1 MKGIAKILLACVL
14 AVSCSKNQNQIV
26 ESPTGPTPNRPTQS
40 CGKQYCGTVSYTQ
53 AWFDAP
59 TPNGFGWNWKGW
71 IDLTFT
77 PTPSP
82 PVRVQVNLDG
92 FSISGF
98 GEFPNVGQPRVNLS
112 GSSLS
117 CIYDRDRQFV
127 VFDGANN
134 VLAFLPLRWAGNPH
148 C

>member
-1 MKGIAKILLACVL
+1 MKSVATLLSVVL
-14 AVSCSKNQNQIV
+14 LGVSCSRGQPV
-26 ESPTGPTPNRPTQS
+26 DPPTGPTPNRPTQS

-53 AWFDAP
+53 AYFDAP
-59 TPNGFGWNWKGW
+59 TANGFGWTWTGW
-71 IDLTFT
+71 IDLTLT
-77 PTPSP
+77 PAPIS
-82 PVRVQVNLDG
+82 PVRIQVNLDG
-92 FSISGF
+92 FSISGSRDYQ
-98 GEFPNVGQPRVNLS
+98 NVGSQRIALT

-134 VLAFLPLRWAGNPH
+134 VLAFLPLRWAGSPH

>member
-1 MKGIAKILLACVL
+1 MKGIAKILLASLL
-14 AVSCSKNQNQIV
+14 AVSCSGNKVIDP
-26 ESPTGPTPNRPTQS
+26 PTGPTPNRPTQS
-40 CGKQYCGTVSYTQ
+40 CGKQYCGSVSYTQ
-53 AWFDAP
+53 AWFNAP
-59 TPNGFGWNWKGW
+59 TPNGFGWNWTGW
-71 IDLTFT
+71 IDLTL
-77 PTPSP
+77 SP
-82 PVRVQVNLDG
+82 VPISPVRVQVNLDG

-98 GEFPNVGQPRVNLS
+98 GDFQNVGSRRIDLS

-134 VLAFLPLRWAGNPH
+134 VLAFLPLRWSGSPH